1 MESLTNILE
10 ALVITLRE
18 GIEASLVIGIVFAF
32 LARSGRND
40 LKRPVWVGVGLA
52 IVASMVGAVLFQNFG
67 IDPENEILEGSMFFI
82 AAVMVGT
89 LVIWMWRQGK
99 SRKNDIED
107 RLQTLVAGHRQGLL
121 GTGIGLFAFVFF
133 MVLREGIET
142 VLFLLA
148 LGGNVVSSPAYNII
162 GGSIGIL
169 LATGFGFLLFKG
181 SLRIN
186 LRAFF
191 TTTSIV
197 LMAMV
202 LKLIGGGIHEFTEIQ
217 IFPRSDAWMNF
228 IGWLNK
234 DSTTVYILMA
244 LIGLPAL
251 MFLKEALKIKPKK
264 AEVESLTDGGTES
277 LAERRKRMAH
287 SGKARRWGMAA
298 GIFGVSVVLAMAM
311 AQIAVAA
318 KQYDPDP
325 SPAAVSDDTI
335 SISKTELADG
345 EIHKYTYSSSQ
356 GEIRILVI
364 FDGDAYHS
372 VFDACIICPAKG
384 FMQEGADKLICKN
397 CNAPLDMETIDV
409 GGGCNPMPLQIQDDG
424 GSNVKINLSDLM
436 NPDAMAKFDYGM
448 N

>member
-1 MESLTNILE
+1 MESLTNMLE

-18 GIEASLVIGIVFAF
+18 GIEASLVVGIVLSF
-32 LARSGRND
+32 LARSGRSD
-40 LKRPVWVGVGLA
+40 LKRPVWIGVGFA
-52 IVASMVGAVLFQNFG
+52 IIGSMIGAALFRTFG
-67 IDPENEILEGSMFFI
+67 IDPENEILQGSMFFT

-99 SRKNDIED
+99 SRKADIED
-107 RLQTLVAGHRQGLL
+107 KLQNLVGNHRQGLL

-148 LGGNVVSSPAYNII
+148 LNGNVVSSPANNVI
-162 GGSIGIL
+162 GGGIGII
-169 LATGFGFLLFKG
+169 LAAGFGFLLFKG

-186 LRAFF
+186 LKTFF
-191 TTTSIV
+191 TITSFV
-197 LMAMV
+197 LMGMV

-217 IFPRSDAWMNF
+217 IFPRNDTWMNF

-251 MFLKEALKIKPKK
+251 MILKEALKIKPEKGVAK
-264 AEVESLTDGGTES
+264 TLTDGGSES

-287 SGKARRWGMAA
+287 AGSARRWGIST
-298 GIFGVSVVLAMAM
+298 GIFGVAVVLAMGLTQA
-311 AQIAVAA
+311 AVAA

-335 SISKTELADG
+335 VISKAELGDH
-345 EIHKYTYSSSQ
+345 EIHKYTYSSDQ
-356 GEIRILVI
+356 GKIRILVI

-372 VFDACIICPAKG
+372 VFDACIICPARG
-384 FMQEGADKLICKN
+384 FMQEGANKLICKN

-409 GGGCNPMPLQIQDDG
+409 GGGCNPMPLEIQDDG
-424 GSNVKINLSDLM
+424 GSNVKVNLSDLM
-436 NPDAMAKFDYGM
+436 NPDAMAKFD
-448 N
+448 